1 MNSFLLVAVP
11 LFILVGVLM
20 ERGRVAEKLFDFA
33 EAIVGWLP
41 GGLGHVNVASSV
53 IFGGVSGSSV
63 ADIASIG
70 VIEIKAM
77 ERHGF
82 PKGYAV
88 GLTLCTS
95 VLSSIIPPS
104 ILIVI
109 AGSIANAS
117 IGTLLVAGLV
127 PGLFIAFA
135 FMVFNHFYSVRYGFN
150 PPTPF
155 NLRRV
160 VTTGLAAIL
169 PMLTPVILLVGI
181 VDGYFTPT
189 EAAAIAVLF
198 TMVLAIL
205 LYRAIPLSD
214 LPGIFI
220 EVARTSGT
228 ILFIA
233 ATAKL
238 AAWVFTFDGLPT
250 MVATFLSTLSGSP
263 TVVLVLIFLFL
274 ILVGMFMD
282 AIAAMF
288 ILIPVLLPSVLSLGI
303 DPIHFLIV
311 TVITLTLGTG
321 DAAGRGLPLCGV
333 AGREDAHRGRH
344 QGIAGADVGSRPG
357 DPGAG
362 AVPGPDARADPV
374 AWALLTHPRRRRA
387 PRQAASDCVGLFV
400 QLSFGTQPFEEAP
413 DLLLTQVIARA
424 DDPLGHE
431 TKRRWLC
438 DRTDKRPVSE
448 FALHHHPAFQ
458 RDPHPGH
465 RCVDRHV
472 ASVEEHPAPSIL
484 RLQTGELEPSSP
496 LGLRLDRVD
505 QPEARQVGGG
515 ETGGLRHAWSASR
528 HE

>member
-1 MNSFLLVAVP
+1 MSLVLLALFLTMSVFGIPLAVALGLSSVIAIVMFTSTPIDLMAQSMFSAMNSFLLVAVP

-20 ERGRVAEKLFDFA
+20 ERGRVAERLFDFA

-70 VIEIKAM
+70 AIEIKAM

-95 VLSSIIPPS
+95 TLSSIVPPS

-135 FMVFNHFYSVRYGFN
+135 FMVFNHIYAVRHGFN

-155 NLRRV
+155 NLRLV
-160 VTTGLAAIL
+160 MSTGLAAIL

-189 EAAAIAVLF
+189 EAAGIAVLYTLF
-198 TMVLAIL
+198 LSVI
-205 LYRAIPLSD
+205 LYRTISLRE
-214 LPGIFI
+214 LPGIFV
-220 EVARTSGT
+220 ETARTSGT

-238 AAWVFTFDGLPT
+238 AAWVFTYDGLPAQVASFLGAISTGPT
-250 MVATFLSTLSGSP
+250 MA
-263 TVVLVLIFLFL
+263 LVLIFFFL
-274 ILVGMFMD
+274 IIVGMFMD

-288 ILIPVLLPSVLSLGI
+288 ILIPVLLPPAVSLGV
-303 DPIHFLIV
+303 DPIHFLVIM
-311 TVITLTLGTG
+311 VITLTLGLVT
-321 DAAGRGLPLCGV
+321 PPVGV
-333 AGREDAHRGRH
+333 CLFAVAQVSKMSIED
-344 QGIAGADVGSRPG
+344 VVKGS
-357 DPGAG
+357 
-362 AVPGPDARADPV
+362 
-374 AWALLTHPRRRRA
+374 LA
-387 PRQAASDCVGLFV
+387 PM
-400 QLSFGTQPFEEAP
+400 
-413 DLLLTQVIARA
+413 
-424 DDPLGHE
+424 
-431 TKRRWLC
+431 
-438 DRTDKRPVSE
+438 
-448 FALHHHPAFQ
+448 
-458 RDPHPGH
+458 
-465 RCVDRHV
+465 
-472 ASVEEHPAPSIL
+472 SIL
-484 RLQTGELEPSSP
+484 VAAILALVLFPSLTLWP
-496 LGLRLDRVD
+496 IRMLGLY
-505 QPEARQVGGG
+505 
-515 ETGGLRHAWSASR
+515 
-528 HE
+528 